1 MADVIREGTGR
12 LVRENKPDPHEIPPS
27 WDSSGNLWEQR
38 LDLCTEPRVLSK
50 SWGFQV
56 LSPPFRSYCGDH
68 KVKGRVP
75 SFPLCQLDAEDYLGH
90 TVSQGSNRR
99 ERRLPG
105 ERQHDLEYP
114 FIGPL
119 GGWENYCEL
128 RPLNLLA
135 TSSPQRGKPAYSS
148 FPTQHPWDMQISSSA
163 SDLLASRSAGS
174 VEGTQGHDVMAHSQ
188 PWASWHSPD
197 GFSTPDTQADAVLS
211 QGHDHEPFIKAAST
225 SSRHSPC
232 KDMTCHR
239 ARYLHP
245 TRSALE
251 QTS

>member
-38 LDLCTEPRVLSK
+38 LDLCTEPIVLSK